1 MGKGLVLAKC
11 FFEGSPKAYSG
22 IAESLGCLQEQP
34 RDSVKNVQR
43 IKLSLTNLF
52 PRGFGGTVGAG
63 SAAQGLPVLRGF
75 VGLGRTSADG
85 LMLF

>member
-52 PRGFGGTVGAG
+52 PRGFGVDVDITTGAEFCAFAKQ
-63 SAAQGLPVLRGF
+63 SAAV
-75 VGLGRTSADG
+75 
-85 LMLF
+85 